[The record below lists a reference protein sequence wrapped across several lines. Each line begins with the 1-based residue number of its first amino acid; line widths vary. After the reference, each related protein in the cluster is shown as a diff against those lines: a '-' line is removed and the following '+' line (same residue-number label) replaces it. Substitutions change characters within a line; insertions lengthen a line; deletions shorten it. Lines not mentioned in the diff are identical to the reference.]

1 MEGDETIGCG
11 GGLKLFEMVHTISP
25 IQSSL
30 PPRRIKPR
38 VLAKRKDFP
47 FHEPITSRFASG
59 VLGFSSQRIHPLLIP
74 AHPTPTP
81 HHILNSNMACIAS
94 TFTGSVA
101 ALKASKVTVR
111 AARVT
116 PRLSPR
122 VRDAFGVREIAPSR
136 FLDGRSTSAVPPVER
151 APRVSLLGTDA
162 TCLELDVH
170 RRISRLGPCT
180 TDGDLTPPTI
190 GTGNIPRSRV
200 FPTRATFFRKPSLSN
215 LPDPPPPNTDQVRLH
230 HDQG

>member
-59 VLGFSSQRIHPLLIP
+59 VLGFPSRRIHPLLIP

-111 AARVT
+111 VLLAARLARRT
-116 PRLSPR
+116 RR
-122 VRDAFGVREIAPSR
+122 APS
-136 FLDGRSTSAVPPVER
+136 FSS
-151 APRVSLLGTDA
+151 
-162 TCLELDVH
+162 
-170 RRISRLGPCT
+170 SRPCT
-180 TDGDLTPPTI
+180 
-190 GTGNIPRSRV
+190 
-200 FPTRATFFRKPSLSN
+200 F
-215 LPDPPPPNTDQVRLH
+215 
-230 HDQG
+230 